1 DQAIVAIDAATCR
14 ERWTYNWR
22 VKDKILSPV
31 NRGAALKDGR
41 VIRGTSDG
49 YLIAV
54 GKEKGHLLWSRKIA
68 DAGKSQYLSM
78 PPLIV
83 GDLIIYGPAGA
94 DWGAKNWIAAFKAEN
109 GEEVWRFNLIPHA
122 HPPAPHHSPHPPPPP
137 H

>member
-1 DQAIVAIDAATCR
+1 MYLSVDQSIGARDAATCR

-22 VKDKILSPV
+22 VKDQVLSPV

-41 VIRGTSDG
+41 VIRGTAAG

-54 GKEKGHLLWSRKIA
+54 DMGKGALLWSRKIA

-83 GDLIIYGPAGA
+83 GALIIYGPAGA
-94 DWGAKNWIAAFKAEN
+94 
-109 GEEVWRFNLIPHA
+109 
-122 HPPAPHHSPHPPPPP
+122 
-137 H
+137 